1 MRARSNPAAR
11 VEGSWCGPVLALIAG
26 LAISLQPMVALGQVV
41 QERKSAPIQVP
52 ELSPSIT
59 RLLEQTY
66 ISPEQA
72 RDLRIHHGIWR
83 EEDIADVSSRAR
95 AALVSGRIWDESLSN
110 AEASALDRAEAL
122 VERGQPREALELLA
136 AEASGGPSMRAMRL
150 VAQANFD
157 LGQID
162 AARAMLDR
170 VAAAMGE
177 KQITIADDLVEGV
190 RALLLR
196 ARMKGPWR
204 DAQQDYRTITTLLAR
219 ARDELDRLS
228 WSARLVEAELL
239 NSKDNKREARQA
251 AIEALRLNPSCAEA
265 WRLLGH
271 MSVDQFDFETS
282 ESIAVKLDELAVKV
296 AGVDA
301 APVGGAGGSPWAAE
315 IRARAQLRQRDAAG
329 AIDILG
335 PALADHPEMRSLLA
349 LRAAASA
356 GAFDLADA
364 DARLAAFDAMSSGT
378 PASALALYEVG
389 RTLSDNRQYELSD
402 AYLSRAVEREP
413 HWADPLIDRGLMLA
427 QAGRDVDSL
436 DTLKAAKALD
446 PFNVA
451 VDNSTK
457 LLTELLTYERFE
469 SEHFIVRCK
478 AGRDTILARE
488 MLPALEAMHARVCGK
503 ERGGIDFEPPVKTTI
518 DVMPNHE
525 WFSVRITGVPGLHTM
540 AAATGPIIAME
551 SPSDGP
557 GHLVGPYDWLRVVRH
572 EYVHTVTLARTNN
585 RIPHWFTE
593 AAAVYLED
601 APRDVRTV
609 SLLSN
614 AFAKDE
620 LFDLDGINIAFV
632 RPKKATDRSQAYAQ
646 GHWMYEYIVTTYGP
660 RAPLEL
666 MDEYAKGTTEEA
678 AFQKVLGLPRSQFFT
693 EFKAWAG
700 DQLVVWGVRLPEGM
714 PDAASLI
721 EQAMSPVQ
729 KGEGGVEL
737 LEPLEPRAA
746 IAKALAEHP
755 EHPELLAISVETELR
770 ARGGVPDAS
779 MADLLERAAAARPM
793 DDAPHRALARVYLT
807 AGAAN
812 ETGEDVEAKAIPHL
826 EWLDAREVHSP
837 AYAAELARL
846 YAERGNVALAHAKAM
861 RVVRIAPFDADSRE
875 IAARI
880 AIVAKDY
887 AAARHQ
893 LESLIAIEPDREL
906 HKKRLAALEAMAK
919 GE

>member
-1 MRARSNPAAR
+1 MRAKLMPAAR
-11 VEGSWCGPVLALIAG
+11 LEGARRGSFLCFIAG
-26 LAISLQPMVALGQVV
+26 LAMSLQPGVAIAQVV
-41 QERKSAPIQVP
+41 QERKSVPIEVP

-66 ISPEQA
+66 ITPEQA
-72 RDLRIHHGIWR
+72 RELRIHHGIWR
-83 EEDIADVSSRAR
+83 EDDITDVASRAR
-95 AALVSGRIWDESLSN
+95 AALASGRVWDESL
-110 AEASALDRAEAL
+110 ASADASPLDRAEAL
-122 VERGQPREALELLA
+122 IERGQPGAALKLLA
-136 AEASGGPSMRAMRL
+136 GVAGGNPSMRALRL
-150 VAQANFD
+150 TAQANFD
-157 LGQID
+157 LGQVD
-162 AARAMLDR
+162 AAGAMLDR
-170 VAAAMGE
+170 VATMMGD

-204 DAQQDYRTITTLLAR
+204 DAQQDYRTITSLLGR

-228 WSARLVEAELL
+228 WSARLAEAELL

-251 AIEALRLNPSCAEA
+251 AIEALRLNPSSAAA

-271 MSVDQFDFETS
+271 MSADQFDFQTS
-282 ESIAVKLDELAVKV
+282 ESIAVKLDELAAKV
-296 AGVDA
+296 TGEDA
-301 APVGGAGGSPWAAE
+301 IVGGSPWAAE

-329 AIDILG
+329 AIDILDSALLAH
-335 PALADHPEMRSLLA
+335 PAMRSLLA

-364 DARLAAFDAMSSGT
+364 DARLAAFDGLSTGT

-402 AYLSRAVEREP
+402 AYLTRAVEREP
-413 HWADPLIDRGLMLA
+413 FWAEPLIDRGLMLA
-427 QAGRDVDSL
+427 QAGRDVESL

-488 MLPALEAMHARVCGK
+488 MLPALEAMHARVCGT
-503 ERGGIDFEPPVKTTI
+503 ERGGIDFEPRVKTTI

-540 AAATGPIIAME
+540 AAATGPIVAME

-601 APRDVRTV
+601 SPRDVRTV
-609 SLLSN
+609 TLLAN

-646 GHWMYEYIVTTYGP
+646 GHWMYEYIVTMYGP
-660 RAPLEL
+660 RTPLDL
-666 MDEYAKGTTEEA
+666 MDEYAKGTTEEG
-678 AFQKVLGLPRSQFFT
+678 AFQKVLGLPRAQFFE

-700 DQLVVWGVRLPEGM
+700 DQLVVWGVRLPAGE

-721 EQAMSPVQ
+721 EQAMSPIQ
-729 KGEGGVEL
+729 RGEGGIEL
-737 LEPLEPRAA
+737 LEPLEPREA

-755 EHPELLAISVETELR
+755 GHPELLAIAVESELR
-770 ARGGVPDAS
+770 ARGGSPDAS
-779 MADLLERAAAARPM
+779 MAELLERAAAARPM
-793 DDAPHRALARVYLT
+793 DDVPHRALARLYLT
-807 AGAAN
+807 ARAAN
-812 ETGEDVEAKAIPHL
+812 ESSEDVESKAIPHL

-846 YAERGNVALAHAKAM
+846 YAERGNVGLAHEKAM

-887 AAARHQ
+887 DAARHQ

-906 HKKRLAALEAMAK
+906 HKKRLAALEALAK
-919 GE
+919 DE